1 MDTKKLTIL
10 LEAIKVG
17 SLKKAAEK
25 LNYTQSGLIYLM
37 NSLENELGIHL
48 LNRTTKGIQLTQ
60 EGEILEPLIRR
71 IVDSEEELME
81 KISDIQKGGTRKLRI
96 GAYPIYACYCL
107 PGVMKEFLHD
117 YPENE
122 ISIRV
127 ATSKELPKLLKD
139 DEVDVAIGEM
149 GLVDG
154 VEWTYL
160 MNYEIYAA
168 MPAKLLEETPESV
181 SFDMLKDYPLL
192 FSTYNQI
199 SNQIEK
205 LLNHKNQYKINVHS
219 DDGSALLKMVEEGLG
234 IAFMS
239 SLYLNECP
247 ETVTMVPLEPPIVRE
262 LGVLVKHKNMDS
274 PLIKNFLSYLQ
285 DMEGFSPENVEEG
298 GGHK

>member
-60 EGEILEPLIRR
+60 EGRILEPLIRQ
-71 IVDSEEELME
+71 IVDSEEALVE
-81 KISDIQKGGTRKLRI
+81 KIGDIQKGGTRKLRI

-107 PGVMKEFLHD
+107 PGVVKDFLSD
-117 YPENE
+117 NPQNE

-127 ATSKELPKLLKD
+127 ATSSELPKLLKD
-139 DEVDVAIGEM
+139 DEVDMAIGEM
-149 GLVDG
+149 EMTDD

-160 MNYEIYAA
+160 MDHEIYAA
-168 MPAKLLEETPESV
+168 MPKKLLGEPPEAV
-181 SFDMLKDYPLL
+181 SFKMLKDYPLL
-192 FSTYNQI
+192 FSSYNQI

-205 LLNHKNQYKINVHS
+205 LLDHQSQYKINVHS
-219 DDGSALLKMVEEGLG
+219 DDGSALLRMVEEGLG

-247 ETVTMVPLEPPIVRE
+247 ETVAMLPLDPPIVRE
-262 LGVLVKHKNMDS
+262 LGVLVKPKNMDS
-274 PLIKNFLSYLQ
+274 PLIKTFLSYLQ
-285 DMEGFSPENVEEG
+285 EMEPASA
-298 GGHK
+298 